1 MQPETLKKEG
11 IFIHR
16 LERLLLCDKTHIQ
29 AKIKGLICSSK
40 GFLVILGTNLMARR
54 IPMITNFTHSQIVL
68 IASFYTLIAL
78 SGYAIYYRDAKTV
91 AEHIWGLGRFAGGDA
106 AVNLARAEI
115 AEISGQGSSSADSHE
130 LCLAKEPDD
139 TRGFLLRFWHKLTL
153 KDSSYEGYR
162 NTVRQFYFAT
172 DTTFGLKAAWSG
184 TAGPYPDSFKLG
196 YNRKE
201 FASPPIMVNNGCKG
215 NPQHFSIRMPSFF
228 ASINNASA
236 LANFYDS
243 KTNNVQFFA
252 TGKAATEFSKRSDLR
267 SYFSKNIVPS
277 ITEKTTPVTPPINP
291 AQ

>member
-1 MQPETLKKEG
+1 MMISLFKQ
-11 IFIHR
+11 
-16 LERLLLCDKTHIQ
+16 Q
-29 AKIKGLICSSK
+29 VVVA
-40 GFLVILGTNLMARR
+40 VILTSLLGCAHDRALIVTKTNVGIDLDTKPPTAEISIARR
-54 IPMITNFTHSQIVL
+54 ELAILPSFPHILADTNNSETTLPIL
-68 IASFYTLIAL
+68 ASFNLQGKFFNPSII
-78 SGYAIYYRDAKTV
+78 G
-91 AEHIWGLGRFAGGDA
+91 HFAGGDA
-106 AVNLARAEI
+106 AVNLAQ
-115 AEISGQGSSSADSHE
+115 AEISGQGNDSADDHE

-139 TRGFLLRFWHKLTL
+139 TRGFLLRFWHNLTL

-236 LANFYDS
+236 LANFYDN

-252 TGKAATEFSKRSDLR
+252 TGKAATEFSKRNDLR

>member
-1 MQPETLKKEG
+1 MMISRFKQQVVVAVIFTSLLGCAHDRALIVTKTNVG
-11 IFIHR
+11 IDLDTKPPTAEIS
-16 LERLLLCDKTHIQ
+16 I
-29 AKIKGLICSSK
+29 
-40 GFLVILGTNLMARR
+40 ARR
-54 IPMITNFTHSQIVL
+54 ELAILPSFPHIIADKNNETTLPIL
-68 IASFYTLIAL
+68 ASFNLQGKFFNPSII
-78 SGYAIYYRDAKTV
+78 G
-91 AEHIWGLGRFAGGDA
+91 HFAGGDA
-106 AVNLARAEI
+106 AVNLAQ
-115 AEISGQGSSSADSHE
+115 AEISGQGSGNAESHE

-201 FASPPIMVNNGCKG
+201 FASPPIMVNNGCKD
-215 NPQHFSIRMPSFF
+215 NPQQFSIRMPSFF
-228 ASINNASA
+228 ASINNVSA
-236 LANFYDS
+236 HANLYDS

-252 TGKAATEFSKRSDLR
+252 TGKAATEFSKRSKIKD
-267 SYFSKNIVPS
+267 YFSENMIPS
-277 ITEKTTPVTPPINP
+277 VTEKTTTATSPINP